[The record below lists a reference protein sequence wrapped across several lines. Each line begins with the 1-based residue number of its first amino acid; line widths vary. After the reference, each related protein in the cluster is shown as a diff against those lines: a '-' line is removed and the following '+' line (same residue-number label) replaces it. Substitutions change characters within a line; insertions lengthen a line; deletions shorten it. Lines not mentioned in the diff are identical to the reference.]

1 MSSHKHIH
9 ALLETTGPSNRRKI
23 YIKELDYY
31 NFSGNISLLEY
42 HGTKFVIKQTR
53 SAKVEYRKYLELR
66 GRLGSQSLTDG
77 VCIFDNLRTE
87 HRPKP
92 CTMSSR

>member
-9 ALLETTGPSNRRKI
+9 ALLETTGPSNNRKL
-23 YIKELDYY
+23 YIKELDCY

-42 HGTKFVIKQTR
+42 HGTKYVIKQTR

-77 VCIFDNLRTE
+77 VSLAEFL
-87 HRPKP
+87 
-92 CTMSSR
+92 